1 MTGSGSQSRKCRPAV
16 MAIAVMANDAPVVV
30 IRETPDRSVANHD
43 VTAMVVAT
51 ISTAL
56 AASVETDERVAFMM

>member
-1 MTGSGSQSRKCRPAV
+1 

-56 AASVETDERVAFMM
+56 ASSVETDERVAFMM